1 MSTQKRTV
9 ILLGMLMCLLVF
21 WAGQT
26 LLEKRDKSAMQARQ
40 MAARAAKVTV
50 LADELKGFPRSS
62 VRSQQKKT
70 LFALVD
76 HEVKRLGL
84 VRHLEA
90 VRPGQSDKDGRRES
104 LLEFRL
110 SGMYLRGVLD
120 WIRAVENMNGVRI
133 MRMQMSRTGA
143 GLLDLDM
150 AIARTEDAS

>member
-1 MSTQKRTV
+1 MSTQKRTA
-9 ILLGMLMCLLVF
+9 ILLGLLMCLLIF

-26 LLEKRDKSAMQARQ
+26 LLDKRDKSAMQAHQ
-40 MAARAAKVTV
+40 MAARAAKVAA
-50 LADELKGFPRSS
+50 LADELKSVPRSS
-62 VRSQQKKT
+62 VRNQQKKT
-70 LFALVD
+70 LFALVN
-76 HEVKRLGL
+76 HEVRRLGL
-84 VRHLEA
+84 ARHLEA

-110 SGMYLRGVLD
+110 SSMYLRGILD
-120 WIRAVENMNGVRI
+120 WMRAVENMDGVRV

>member
-9 ILLGMLMCLLVF
+9 ILLGLLMCLLVF
-21 WAGQT
+21 WVGQT

-40 MAARAAKVTV
+40 MAARAAKVAA
-50 LADELKGFPRSS
+50 LADELKAAPRTS
-62 VRSQQKKT
+62 VHSQQKKT
-70 LFALVD
+70 LFALVNY
-76 HEVKRLGL
+76 EVKRLGL
-84 VRHLEA
+84 SRHLEA

-110 SGMYLRGVLD
+110 SGMYLRGILD
-120 WIRAVENMNGVRI
+120 WMHAVENMNGVRVL
-133 MRMQMSRTGA
+133 RMQMSRTGA

>member
-1 MSTQKRTV
+1 MSTQKRTA
-9 ILLGMLMCLLVF
+9 ILLGLLMCLLIF

-26 LLEKRDKSAMQARQ
+26 LLDKRDKSAMQARQ
-40 MAARAAKVTV
+40 MAARAAKVAA
-50 LADELKGFPRSS
+50 LADELKSVPRSS
-62 VRSQQKKT
+62 VRNQQKKT
-70 LFALVD
+70 LFALVN

-84 VRHLEA
+84 ARHLEA

-110 SGMYLRGVLD
+110 SGMYLRGILD
-120 WIRAVENMNGVRI
+120 WMRAVENMNGVRV

>member
-1 MSTQKRTV
+1 MSTQKRTA
-9 ILLGMLMCLLVF
+9 ILLGLLMCLLIF

-26 LLEKRDKSAMQARQ
+26 LLDKRDKSAMQARQ
-40 MAARAAKVTV
+40 MAARAAKVAA
-50 LADELKGFPRSS
+50 LADELKSVPRSS
-62 VRSQQKKT
+62 VRNQQKKT
-70 LFALVD
+70 LFALVN

-84 VRHLEA
+84 ARHLEA
-90 VRPGQSDKDGRRES
+90 VRPGQSDKDGHRES

-110 SGMYLRGVLD
+110 SGMYLRGILD
-120 WIRAVENMNGVRI
+120 WMRAVENMNGVRV